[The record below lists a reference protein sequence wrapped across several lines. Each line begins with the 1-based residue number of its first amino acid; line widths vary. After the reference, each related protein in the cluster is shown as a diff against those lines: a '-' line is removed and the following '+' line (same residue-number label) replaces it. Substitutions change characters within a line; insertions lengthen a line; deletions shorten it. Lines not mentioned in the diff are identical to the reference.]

1 MGLFY
6 LKEEYHRLKSMPVQ
20 IEHACALILRDL
32 LQNCSVIPPKW
43 RGKKNIT
50 NMTSLANRSKME

>member
-43 RGKKNIT
+43 RGEKKHNKYDV
-50 NMTSLANRSKME
+50 TS